1 MNKKLKPKRIS
12 AESCELVYVHIRR
25 GDHLEYENLNG
36 VPNLKK
42 QYFLQAMDVY
52 KETLQH
58 PVFILVTDDPQWAFK
73 QMHKS
78 FKPYFTGKINGQFQC
93 WSWRHIQDSTTRHS
107 KTLLAWTWQSC
118 PLVITWC
125 CHAEHLDCGE
135 TFSQDHQE
143 YFPSISY
150 QVQLVDLWIWG
161 TRCPC

>member
-1 MNKKLKPKRIS
+1 MISNFHFESFIRQRFVSKVNRRINEILKDYTTKINKKLKSKRIS
-12 AESCELVYVHIRR
+12 PESCELVCVHIRR

-78 FKPYFTGKINGQFQC
+78 FKPYFTGRREYN
-93 WSWRHIQDSTTRHS
+93 SHI
-107 KTLLAWTWQSC
+107 
-118 PLVITWC
+118 
-125 CHAEHLDCGE
+125 
-135 TFSQDHQE
+135 
-143 YFPSISY
+143 
-150 QVQLVDLWIWG
+150 
-161 TRCPC
+161 